1 MKKILIGLLSFVLGF
16 GVLIDTAFAID
27 DVKLNVSYDLL
38 HTYYE
43 NYKKLEN
50 VDEMLA
56 VEALGLEVEDG
67 SYSYPNLLALD
78 YNDMS
83 VKDISKN
90 VLALIQIGVDPKNVN
105 GVNLIEKIESAIQS
119 DGSMID
125 PKYGSKLSAVYQYWC
140 VYALIVVD
148 SPYVTLAADGLAALQ
163 LTVDDTL
170 GVNNNIGG
178 FGSEWG
184 ITSDITGR
192 CIEALSLVD
201 KERYKDVLSLSINY
215 LANKQNDDGGWISDS
230 YMVNTNSDTM
240 SCVINGLLAYDREG
254 LLNGTYNKY
263 GINPLDTYLSFQG
276 SDGRF
281 GNASIDDLNDYSSM
295 EAALT
300 LGSYYHGSFILNAKQ
315 KYKEL
320 QEQEQ
325 EIIEDVTTSKNDDK
339 NHAPVTNDSSF
350 VFGYALLLVLSFA
363 FIIGYGKLN
372 EENNQ

>member
-1 MKKILIGLLSFVLGF
+1 MKKILMGLLSFVLGF

-27 DVKLNVSYDLL
+27 DVKLNASYDLL